1 MDKQMEE
8 LRATAAGDPDVAIIN
23 EERWKLPAV
32 LYDVSFDRVKRLK
45 MDILMKMLLLTFQE
59 ADIRRAATLSDMLFV
74 EELFISD
81 LIGKMQRTGLIG
93 LEKQGYRLTAKGYDY
108 LGKGIFEEEM
118 EGSETVIAYSAVH
131 DDYWLAA
138 DDVFPETEDTL
149 PVYRYPVKGS
159 LNKDRMYQL
168 LSKEGSNLGEESFQ
182 TLITG
187 ITGCIEQGTVHIP
200 CIEFQL
206 YDQKQD
212 IFYAR
217 VWNTLNSSWDETLEK
232 QIEAREV
239 VKWRKAMEEREAALS

>member
-1 MDKQMEE
+1 MEE

-239 VKWRKAMEEREAALS
+239 VKWRKAMEEREAALI

>member
-1 MDKQMEE
+1 MEE

-108 LGKGIFEEEM
+108 LGKGIFEERWKEVKRSSPTAPSM
-118 EGSETVIAYSAVH
+118 TTTGWRQMTCFQRQKIRFRFTAIPSKAV
-131 DDYWLAA
+131 
-138 DDVFPETEDTL
+138 
-149 PVYRYPVKGS
+149 
-159 LNKDRMYQL
+159 
-168 LSKEGSNLGEESFQ
+168 
-182 TLITG
+182 
-187 ITGCIEQGTVHIP
+187 
-200 CIEFQL
+200 
-206 YDQKQD
+206 
-212 IFYAR
+212 
-217 VWNTLNSSWDETLEK
+217 
-232 QIEAREV
+232 
-239 VKWRKAMEEREAALS
+239 